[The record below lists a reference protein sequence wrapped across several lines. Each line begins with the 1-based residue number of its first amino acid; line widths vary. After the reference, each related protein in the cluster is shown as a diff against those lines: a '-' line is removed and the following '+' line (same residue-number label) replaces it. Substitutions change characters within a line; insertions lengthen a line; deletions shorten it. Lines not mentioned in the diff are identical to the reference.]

1 MHDATTG
8 LSTCLA
14 CHSIPNA
21 KGRNSRCK
29 LRDGTL
35 IDSKH
40 ISFALTRHESE
51 PSHKDASKIWLDS
64 RQPQVNS
71 NGRRQGP
78 VPASV
83 ILENVPRPVL
93 DTESIN
99 SKLAA
104 AYRARNSSRD
114 PITMAALYIGKNC
127 RPARDMSEVC
137 ALIQKSSKILGAT
150 KEMEQTHHDEHTCA
164 KLLELMSDKLEASD
178 VAQIRASPVLSFG
191 ADESVDRGMNENCI
205 IYISW
210 IHDGQ
215 LESGQ

>member
-1 MHDATTG
+1 MMAIKLNDDDDSSENGDDDFICDRRDDHCDSGDDICCETPVHAQYHFKAGHLERLMKKHHWFVHNATTG

-51 PSHKDASKIWLDS
+51 PSPKDARKVWLDS

-93 DTESIN
+93 D
-99 SKLAA
+99 
-104 AYRARNSSRD
+104 R
-114 PITMAALYIGKNC
+114 
-127 RPARDMSEVC
+127 
-137 ALIQKSSKILGAT
+137 
-150 KEMEQTHHDEHTCA
+150 
-164 KLLELMSDKLEASD
+164 
-178 VAQIRASPVLSFG
+178 
-191 ADESVDRGMNENCI
+191 
-205 IYISW
+205 
-210 IHDGQ
+210 
-215 LESGQ
+215 